1 MRFGLPVV
9 VASLAC
15 AVGSATLS
23 FDLSTGVSGV
33 TAAAAADRINII
45 DAAMTLTPTAAD
57 YTNDYVEITGAT
69 GLRVEV
75 GTSSNTGCVL
85 FVKCADAAPR
95 IALADFLVRTL
106 TAPGSG
112 GTSMTSY
119 TALTASDQALWSSGV
134 KVTGFDQVNIDIR
147 IKNLFGY
154 SDAIGAGTTAYTNT
168 LTFTVIAQ

>member
-1 MRFGLPVV
+1 MRIGLPIVL
-9 VASLAC
+9 ASLAC
-15 AVGSATLS
+15 VVCSATLS
-23 FDLSTGVSGV
+23 FDLAAGVSGV
-33 TAAAAADRINII
+33 AAAAAADRINII

-57 YTNDYVEITGAT
+57 YANDYVEITGAT
-69 GLRVEV
+69 GLRVAV

-106 TAPGSG
+106 TAPGTG

-119 TALTASDQALWSSGV
+119 TAVTASDQALWSSGV
-134 KVTGFDQVNIDIR
+134 KVPGFNQINLDIR

-154 SDAIGAGTTAYTNT
+154 SDAISGGTTAYTDN

>member
-1 MRFGLPVV
+1 MRFGLPAV
-9 VASLAC
+9 VALLVC
-15 AVGSATLS
+15 AVCSATLS
-23 FDLSTGVSGV
+23 FAPGAGISGI
-33 TAAAAADRINII
+33 TAAAAVERLNII
-45 DAAMTLTPTAAD
+45 DAAMTLTPAAAD
-57 YTNDYVEITGAT
+57 YSNDYVEITGAT
-69 GLRVEV
+69 GLRVEL

-95 IALADFLVRTL
+95 IAFADFLVKTQ
-106 TAPGSG
+106 TAPGPG

-119 TALTASDQALWSSGV
+119 TAITASSQALWSTGV
-134 KVTGFDQVNIDIR
+134 KEPGWTQINLDVR